1 MAMAASTLL
10 TMALLMMHGGG
21 GGGGGGVAFTAA
33 SVVLTGMMMPHL
45 PAIDPAL
52 GNLIPVGDDFG
63 DEEIGALARQRSES
77 ASLRYSAFED
87 QYAFV
92 IGCQSVDDCIHML
105 ESVGIV
111 PALVTWPHSCSLHA
125 EFFSNITSLNV
136 ASRVR

>member
-1 MAMAASTLL
+1 MDMAASTLL
-10 TMALLMMHGGG
+10 RMALLMH
-21 GGGGGGVAFTAA
+21 GGVAFTTA
-33 SVVLTGMMMPHL
+33 SIVTRMIPHL

-52 GNLIPVGDDFG
+52 GNLIPVGDDFV

-87 QYAFV
+87 QYGFV

-111 PALVTWPHSCSLHA
+111 PALVTWPPSCSLHA